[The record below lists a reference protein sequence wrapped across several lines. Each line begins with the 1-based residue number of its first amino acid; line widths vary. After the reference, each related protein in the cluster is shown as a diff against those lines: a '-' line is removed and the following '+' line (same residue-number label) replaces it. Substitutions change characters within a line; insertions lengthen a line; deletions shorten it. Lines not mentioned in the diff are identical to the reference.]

1 MTTPA
6 DEPTAAVEDEERRSE
21 TPTRRRFRPATLLLV
36 AVLLYLVGSNVWT
49 QITADEAEVTAER
62 ATQGQREAQREAK
75 SLAEQVA
82 EACARGG
89 PAAAELGSACVT
101 ARDIQRD
108 PVGQPRDGE
117 DGKDGRGI
125 AATVI
130 ADGHLLVTYTD
141 GAVEDKGA
149 VVGADGKPGKDGRSI
164 RSSTV
169 ADGALVLAY
178 SDGTSE
184 VAGVVVGRDGA
195 DGADGR
201 GVAGVAVTADFRLVV
216 SYTDGTTA
224 DVGPLP
230 RGQKGEPGRGIES
243 VEFDMADC
251 SATVHYSDGTSEPA
265 PMTGCDPQEPDPE
278 PTPPGGGLLPGG

>member
-1 MTTPA
+1 MTTSA
-6 DEPTAAVEDEERRSE
+6 DEPTDVAGEEGHSGK
-21 TPTRRRFRPATLLLV
+21 PSRRRFRPATLLLV

-89 PAAAELGSACVT
+89 PVAAELGSACVA

-108 PVGQPRDGE
+108 PVGQPR

-141 GAVEDKGA
+141 GAVEDKGS
-149 VVGADGKPGKDGRSI
+149 VVGAAGKPGKDGRSI
-164 RSSTV
+164 RSSTI

-178 SDGTSE
+178 SDGSSE

-195 DGADGR
+195 AGVDGR

-216 SYTDGTTA
+216 AYTDGTTA

-230 RGQKGEPGRGIES
+230 RGPKGDPGRGIKS

-265 PMTGCDPQEPDPE
+265 PMSGCDPQPDPD
-278 PTPPGGGLLPGG
+278 PDPPPGGVLPGG